1 MGHVRGQGTERLCGF
16 ERCIQKCQALAA
28 GTFGAG
34 DISPVSAAC
43 VRCQTVDEA
52 WAPHS
57 GSGIA
62 GRRAQATRMSVAPHG
77 AAFENRAKAMS
88 DTENHLIEL
97 LPMAVQKTF
106 IALCEPFDLVLSTE
120 LIERGQQLTHAYFPR
135 TGFISLVVDVD
146 SHPPLEVGMIGRE
159 SMLGS
164 ELVLGLAKTPW
175 RAVVQGDGHCLR
187 IEVRILQKA
196 MARTPALQTLVK
208 RSLMVRL
215 HQQSLASACE
225 RFHPIGQRLARW
237 LLMSQ
242 DRADSD
248 QFHVTQ
254 EFISLM
260 LGVRRVG
267 VTQSASDF
275 QKNGLIE
282 YRRGE
287 LKVLD
292 RQGLEDEACSCY
304 EADKLLYNELMSAN
318 T

>member
-1 MGHVRGQGTERLCGF
+1 
-16 ERCIQKCQALAA
+16 
-28 GTFGAG
+28 
-34 DISPVSAAC
+34 
-43 VRCQTVDEA
+43 
-52 WAPHS
+52 
-57 GSGIA
+57 
-62 GRRAQATRMSVAPHG
+62 
-77 AAFENRAKAMS
+77 MS
-88 DTENHLIEL
+88 DIENHLIDL
-97 LPMAVQKTF
+97 LPQTVKKQF
-106 IALCEPFDLVLSTE
+106 IALCEPFELVLSAD
-120 LIERGQQLTHAYFPR
+120 LIESGKELTHAYFPR
-135 TGFISLVVDVD
+135 TGFISLVVDID

-159 SMLGS
+159 GMLGS
-164 ELVLGLAKTPW
+164 ELILGLTKTPW
-175 RAVVQGDGHCLR
+175 RAVVQGAGSCLR
-187 IEVRILQKA
+187 IAVKTFQKA
-196 MARTPALQTLVK
+196 MEDMPALQAVVQ
-208 RSLMVRL
+208 RSLMTRL

-225 RFHPIGQRLARW
+225 RFHPIGPRLARW

-292 RQGLEDEACSCY
+292 RAGLEEEACSCY
-304 EADKLLYNELMSAN
+304 EADKLLYTEMMAVKF
-318 T
+318 

>member
-1 MGHVRGQGTERLCGF
+1 
-16 ERCIQKCQALAA
+16 
-28 GTFGAG
+28 
-34 DISPVSAAC
+34 
-43 VRCQTVDEA
+43 
-52 WAPHS
+52 
-57 GSGIA
+57 
-62 GRRAQATRMSVAPHG
+62 
-77 AAFENRAKAMS
+77 MS
-88 DTENHLIEL
+88 DIENHLIEL
-97 LPMAVQKTF
+97 LPKAEKARF
-106 IALCEPFDLVLSTE
+106 IALCEPFDLVLSTD
-120 LIERGQQLTHAYFPR
+120 LIESGKQLTHAYFPR
-135 TGFISLVVDVD
+135 TGFISLVVDID

-159 SMLGS
+159 GMLGS

-175 RAVVQGDGHCLR
+175 RAVVQGDGHSLR
-187 IEVRILQKA
+187 IGVK
-196 MARTPALQTLVK
+196 ALQQAMEDMPGL
-208 RSLMVRL
+208 RSLVQRTLMTRL

-242 DRADSD
+242 DRAGSD

-292 RQGLEDEACSCY
+292 RVGLEGEACSCY
-304 EADKLLYNELMSAN
+304 EADKLLYNELMVAS

>member
-1 MGHVRGQGTERLCGF
+1 VT
-16 ERCIQKCQALAA
+16 
-28 GTFGAG
+28 
-34 DISPVSAAC
+34 
-43 VRCQTVDEA
+43 QT
-52 WAPHS
+52 
-57 GSGIA
+57 
-62 GRRAQATRMSVAPHG
+62 
-77 AAFENRAKAMS
+77 
-88 DTENHLIEL
+88 DTVPGVENHLIER
-97 LPMAVQKTF
+97 LPRSIKQAF
-106 IALCEPFDLVLSTE
+106 IAMSEPFDLVLSTA
-120 LIERGQQLTHAYFPR
+120 LIVRGQQLTHAYFPR

-159 SMLGS
+159 TMLGS

-175 RAVVQGDGHCLR
+175 RAVVQGGGHCLR
-187 IEVRILQKA
+187 IEASALQKA
-196 MARTPALQTLVK
+196 MQDMPALQKQVQ
-208 RSLMVRL
+208 RSLMTRL

-242 DRADSD
+242 DRAASD

-292 RQGLEDEACSCY
+292 RPGLEGEACSCY
-304 EADKLLYNELMSAN
+304 AADKLLYTELMSAS